1 MMTIIAFLS
10 DILSAPIQFIE
21 SLIGE
26 GHPIHELF
34 SQLLDAFKAI
44 LG

>member
-10 DILSAPIQFIE
+10 DIFSAPIQFIE
-21 SLIGE
+21 SLLGE

-34 SQLLDAFKAI
+34 SQLLDAIQSI

>member
-10 DILSAPIQFIE
+10 DILSAPIQAIE
-21 SLIGE
+21 ALFGE
-26 GHPIHELF
+26 GHPIHEAL
-34 SQLLDAFKAI
+34 SQLFDAIISI